1 MTVHKSIHLLPP
13 QQVAS
18 GEMVAPLQYTVNDTA
33 RILGFSSR
41 TVLRL
46 IDQGQLGSVG
56 NGRLRRVPLAD
67 ILAYQERNRNEV
79 V

>member
-1 MTVHKSIHLLPP
+1 MAIHKSITLLPP

-18 GEMVAPLQYTVNDTA
+18 GEQVAPLQYTLNDTA
-33 RILGFSSR
+33 RILGFSYR
-41 TVLRL
+41 TVIRL
-46 IDQGQLGSVG
+46 IEQGELGSVG
-56 NGRLRRVPLAD
+56 LGRLRRVPLAD